1 MTQTDYTTR
10 VLHADEGHFLTQA
23 GEVPIAD
30 RAVTETVYLA
40 ATDSPG
46 NWREITAEEAGAIL
60 EAQREAAEAATPED
74 ARLAMRAMEARTTND
89 THGDGEQE

>member
-23 GEVPIAD
+23 GEVPIPD

-40 ATDSPG
+40 ATDSPD
-46 NWREITAEEAGAIL
+46 NWREITADEAEATL
-60 EAQREAAEAATPED
+60 EAQREAAEAAAE
-74 ARLAMRAMEARTTND
+74 EARQRMTQGSESIPND
-89 THGDGEQE
+89 Q

>member
-23 GEVPIAD
+23 GEVPIPD

-40 ATDSPG
+40 ATDSPD
-46 NWREITAEEAGAIL
+46 NWREITADEAAAIL
-60 EAQREAAEAATPED
+60 EAQREAAEAAIPGDIKAT
-74 ARLAMRAMEARTTND
+74 LTTSDDNAD
-89 THGDGEQE
+89 GD